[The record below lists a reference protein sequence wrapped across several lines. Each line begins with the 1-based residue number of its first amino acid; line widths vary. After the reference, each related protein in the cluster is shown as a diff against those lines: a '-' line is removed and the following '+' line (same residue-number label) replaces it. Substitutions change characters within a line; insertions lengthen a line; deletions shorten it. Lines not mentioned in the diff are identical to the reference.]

1 MASIHRRGKYWRV
14 QIRKQGYPY
23 LSATFDTKAE
33 AVAWSLKK
41 ETELSRQTPEEVLEQ
56 MEARQYRLA
65 AALLRYAQEILP
77 DKKPTTQR
85 REKGILADL
94 KATFGEM
101 ALAEIN
107 GKRLALMVRHW
118 EQPSEAHPKGLGPH
132 SIRLYLA
139 LLSHLYTIAR
149 SEWGM
154 PELANP
160 VPLVRKP
167 KLPRGRD
174 RRLVG
179 DEEER
184 LLSVC
189 ETMNPE
195 LTEIVRFA
203 IETAMRQSEIMGLT
217 WNLVDFRNHTVF
229 LQDTKNGES
238 RLVPLSVAAE
248 DCLKRQRERQ
258 EGSTKGRVW
267 SYTPDGMRASY
278 FKALKKAGIEGL
290 TFHDLRHEATSRL
303 CERGLPI
310 MTVQAITGHK
320 STQMLKRYTH
330 ISPGALV
337 AAVRDQQF
345 LKPHLA
351 FG

>member
-1 MASIHRRGKYWRV
+1 MKNT
-14 QIRKQGYPY
+14 
-23 LSATFDTKAE
+23 ATQK
-33 AVAWSLKK
+33 
-41 ETELSRQTPEEVLEQ
+41 
-56 MEARQYRLA
+56 
-65 AALLRYAQEILP
+65 
-77 DKKPTTQR
+77 
-85 REKGILADL
+85 REKGILSSL
-94 KATFGEM
+94 KKTFGEI
-101 ALAEIN
+101 ALAEIS

-189 ETMNPE
+189 EKTNPE
-195 LTEIVRFA
+195 LADIVRFA
-203 IETAMRQSEIMGLT
+203 IETAMRQAEIMELI
-217 WNLVDFRNHTVF
+217 WERVDFRNHTVF

-248 DCLKRQRERQ
+248 DCLKRQRERR
-258 EGSTKGRVW
+258 EGSTKGKVW
-267 SYTPDGMRASY
+267 SYTTDGMRASY
-278 FKALKKAGIEGL
+278 FKALKKTAIEDL
-290 TFHDLRHEATSRL
+290 TFHDLRHEATSRF
-303 CERGLPI
+303 CEKGLPM

-330 ISPGALV
+330 ISPGVLV
-337 AAVRDQQF
+337 AAVR
-345 LKPHLA
+345 
-351 FG
+351 G

>member
-1 MASIHRRGKYWRV
+1 MASINRRGKYWRV
-14 QIRKQGYPY
+14 QIRRQGYPY

-33 AVAWSLKK
+33 ATAWAFKK
-41 ETELSRQTPEEVLEQ
+41 EAELDRQTPAEVCQRL
-56 MEARQYRLA
+56 EARHYRLA
-65 AALLRYAQEILP
+65 DALLRYEMDVLP
-77 DKKPTTQR
+77 DKKPTTQK
-85 REKGILADL
+85 RELGIMADL
-94 KATFGEM
+94 KATFGDL
-101 ALAEIN
+101 ALLEIS
-107 GKRLALMVRHW
+107 GQRLALMVKHW
-118 EQPSEAHPKGLGPH
+118 ERPSEAHPKGLGPH

-139 LLSHLYTIAR
+139 LISHLYTIAR

-154 PELANP
+154 ADLVNP

-174 RRLVG
+174 RRLAG

-184 LLSVC
+184 LLAVC
-189 ETMNPE
+189 EGTNPE
-195 LTEIVRFA
+195 LADIVRFA
-203 IETAMRQSEIMGLT
+203 IETAMRQAEIMNLT
-217 WNLVDFRNHTVF
+217 WDRVDFRNHTVF

-248 DCLKRQRERQ
+248 ECLKRQRERR
-258 EGSTKGRVW
+258 GTDPKGRVW
-267 SYTPDGMRASY
+267 GYTTDGMRASY
-278 FKALKKAGIEGL
+278 FKALKKANIDGL

-337 AAVRDQQF
+337 AAVRGGQ
-345 LKPHLA
+345 
-351 FG
+351 

>member
-1 MASIHRRGKYWRV
+1 MATIQRRGKYWRV
-14 QIRKQGYPY
+14 QIRKRGYPF

-33 AVAWSLKK
+33 AMAWAFKK
-41 ETELSRQTPEEVLEQ
+41 EAELDRQTPAEVCQRL
-56 MEARQYRLA
+56 EARAYRLA
-65 AALLRYAQEILP
+65 DALLRYELDVLP

-85 REKGILADL
+85 RELGILADL
-94 KATFGEM
+94 KATFGDL
-101 ALAEIN
+101 ALSEIN
-107 GKRLALMVRHW
+107 GQRLALMVKHW
-118 EQPSEAHPKGLGPH
+118 ERPSEAHPKGLGPH

-139 LLSHLYTIAR
+139 LISHLYTIAR

-154 PELANP
+154 ADLVNP

-179 DEEER
+179 DEEDR
-184 LLSVC
+184 LLAVC
-189 ETMNPE
+189 EKTNPE
-195 LTEIVRFA
+195 LADIVRFA

-217 WNLVDFRNHTVF
+217 WDHVDFRQHTVF
-229 LQDTKNGES
+229 LQDTKNGET

-248 DCLKRQRERQ
+248 DCLKRQRERRN
-258 EGSTKGRVW
+258 STAKDKVW
-267 SYTPDGMRASY
+267 SYTTDGMRASY
-278 FKALKKAGIEGL
+278 FKVLKKAGIDGM

-303 CERGLPI
+303 CEKGLPI

-330 ISPGALV
+330 ISPAALV
-337 AAVRDQQF
+337 AAVRDR
-345 LKPHLA
+345 
-351 FG
+351 

>member
-1 MASIHRRGKYWRV
+1 MASINRRGKYWRV

-41 ETELSRQTPEEVLEQ
+41 EAELSRQTPEEVLER
-56 MEARQYRLA
+56 MEARQYRLGD
-65 AALLRYAQEILP
+65 ALLRYEMEILP
-77 DKKPTTQR
+77 SKKPSTQK
-85 REKGILADL
+85 REKGILASL
-94 KATFGEM
+94 QKTFGDI

-107 GKRLALMVRHW
+107 GKRLALMIKHW
-118 EQPSEAHPKGLGPH
+118 EQPSAEHPRGLGPH

-139 LLSHLYTIAR
+139 LISHLYTIAR

-154 PELANP
+154 PELVNP

-167 KLPRGRD
+167 KPPRGRD

-184 LLSVC
+184 LLSAC
-189 ETMNPE
+189 EKTNPE
-195 LTEIVRFA
+195 LADIVRFA

-217 WNLVDFRNHTVF
+217 WDRVDFRNHTVF

-238 RLVPLSVAAE
+238 RLVPLSVVAE
-248 DCLKRQRERQ
+248 DCLKRQRERR
-258 EGSTKGRVW
+258 EGPTKGKVW
-267 SYTPDGMRASY
+267 SYTPDGMRSGY
-278 FKALKKAGIEGL
+278 SKSVKKAGIDGL

-330 ISPGALV
+330 ISPSALV
-337 AAVRDQQF
+337 AAVRDMSQSSRS
-345 LKPHLA
+345 
-351 FG
+351 